1 MQEYI
6 DRNKLQVYFRW
17 FQQHNHLFKD
27 MVLDEDLI
35 ENFEKEAQET
45 VERMDLEKN
54 KLITNHSTIK
64 SCPGQIH
71 DEIYNSDEEE
81 DTENV
86 KLAKELVVNDHSSVI
101 TNKYVEDTSAP
112 TVANKFSDMIISME
126 KILSFDNEE
135 AVLTDPEDSYYVED
149 EIYLSESED
158 EEEMNEELFSF
169 EEMIH
174 LTTMKKIKKE
184 SLQDLYWLN
193 NNSNLQK
200 LCKCGVTK
208 KISSLMESKFKLE
221 KIKVEDINLIA
232 FKNNIL
238 KDF

>member
-1 MQEYI
+1 MGYMQEYI

-81 DTENV
+81 DTENF
-86 KLAKELVVNDHSSVI
+86 KLEKELIVNDHSSVI

-149 EIYLSESED
+149 EIYLSASED
-158 EEEMNEELFSF
+158 VLA
-169 EEMIH
+169 
-174 LTTMKKIKKE
+174 T
-184 SLQDLYWLN
+184 
-193 NNSNLQK
+193 
-200 LCKCGVTK
+200 
-208 KISSLMESKFKLE
+208 
-221 KIKVEDINLIA
+221 
-232 FKNNIL
+232 
-238 KDF
+238 